1 MDSGDVEQSLLPKL
15 SDSDKRKS
23 LQRRKSNRHGSFSHS
38 VENNNQP
45 QNYDVISHQRIA
57 VSQVSFRKVFVLL
70 ATYLGGG
77 TFCFFLVRDQITGKK
92 TNGIVDAI
100 YFCVVTMTTVGY
112 GDLVP
117 NSIVAKLL
125 ACAYV
130 FTGMTLG
137 GMILS
142 KAADYIV
149 EKQEILLVKAMY
161 MRKKISSSE
170 ILQESEAHKLKY
182 KFIMTGILLWTLVFV
197 GTLFLTVVEKLE
209 FIDAFYCVCSTIT
222 TLGYG
227 DESFSTTAGRVF
239 AVIWIMSSTICL
251 AQFFLYLAEL
261 HTERRQ
267 ESLVNWVLSRSLTYS
282 DLEEADLD
290 HDKVV
295 SAAEFVIYKLKEMG
309 KINQEDVSPIL
320 ETFKKLDID
329 QSGNHNSCRAL
340 DKVVLRHNLESL
352 HLLLHHELRFQLG
365 NHLQRRPLPPRVR
378 LWRRREAK
386 RKLEYLETEE
396 LHIQT
401 MTEPLKLLLQQLFGL
416 CVGEPLFECPWRRRR
431 KRRNREREN
440 REEFAISDDDSYESL
455 LF

>member
-15 SDSDKRKS
+15 SDSDKRNS

-45 QNYDVISHQRIA
+45 HNYDVVSHQRIA

-70 ATYLGGG
+70 AIYLGGG

-125 ACAYV
+125 ACVYV

-161 MRKKISSSE
+161 MGKKISSSE
-170 ILQESEAHKLKY
+170 ILQESEANKLKH
-182 KFIMTGILLWTLVFV
+182 KFIMTGILLWGLVVV
-197 GTLFLTVVEKLE
+197 GTLILTVVEKLE
-209 FIDAFYCVCSTIT
+209 FMDAFYCVCSTIT

-267 ESLVNWVLSRSLTYS
+267 ESLVNWVLSRSLTYK

-295 SAAEFVIYKLKEMG
+295 SAAEFVLYKLKEMG

-320 ETFKKLDID
+320 DTFKKLDID
-329 QSGNHNSCRAL
+329 QSG
-340 DKVVLRHNLESL
+340 SL
-352 HLLLHHELRFQLG
+352 T
-365 NHLQRRPLPPRVR
+365 
-378 LWRRREAK
+378 EADIV
-386 RKLEYLETEE
+386 T
-396 LHIQT
+396 
-401 MTEPLKLLLQQLFGL
+401 
-416 CVGEPLFECPWRRRR
+416 
-431 KRRNREREN
+431 
-440 REEFAISDDDSYESL
+440 S
-455 LF
+455 

>member
-1 MDSGDVEQSLLPKL
+1 
-15 SDSDKRKS
+15 
-23 LQRRKSNRHGSFSHS
+23 
-38 VENNNQP
+38 
-45 QNYDVISHQRIA
+45 
-57 VSQVSFRKVFVLL
+57 
-70 ATYLGGG
+70 
-77 TFCFFLVRDQITGKK
+77 
-92 TNGIVDAI
+92 
-100 YFCVVTMTTVGY
+100 MTTVGY

-197 GTLFLTVVEKLE
+197 GALFLTVVEKLE

-295 SAAEFVIYKLKEMG
+295 RSAWF
-309 KINQEDVSPIL
+309 
-320 ETFKKLDID
+320 TFIFL
-329 QSGNHNSCRAL
+329 L
-340 DKVVLRHNLESL
+340 SL
-352 HLLLHHELRFQLG
+352 HSTG
-365 NHLQRRPLPPRVR
+365 
-378 LWRRREAK
+378 
-386 RKLEYLETEE
+386 
-396 LHIQT
+396 
-401 MTEPLKLLLQQLFGL
+401 
-416 CVGEPLFECPWRRRR
+416 C
-431 KRRNREREN
+431 
-440 REEFAISDDDSYESL
+440 ISLYPCLNND
-455 LF
+455 

>member
-197 GTLFLTVVEKLE
+197 GALFLTVVEKLE

-320 ETFKKLDID
+320 ETFKKFDID
-329 QSGNHNSCRAL
+329 QSG
-340 DKVVLRHNLESL
+340 SL
-352 HLLLHHELRFQLG
+352 T
-365 NHLQRRPLPPRVR
+365 
-378 LWRRREAK
+378 EADIV
-386 RKLEYLETEE
+386 T
-396 LHIQT
+396 
-401 MTEPLKLLLQQLFGL
+401 
-416 CVGEPLFECPWRRRR
+416 
-431 KRRNREREN
+431 
-440 REEFAISDDDSYESL
+440 SSSL
-455 LF
+455 A

>member
-1 MDSGDVEQSLLPKL
+1 MDSGDVEQSLLLKL
-15 SDSDKRKS
+15 FDSDKRNS
-23 LQRRKSNRHGSFSHS
+23 LLRRKSNRHGSFSHS
-38 VENNNQP
+38 VENNKP
-45 QNYDVISHQRIA
+45 QNYDVAHQRVA
-57 VSQVSFRKVFVLL
+57 VSQISFRKVFVLL

-92 TNGIVDAI
+92 TNGVVDSI

-117 NSIVAKLL
+117 NSMVAKLL
-125 ACAYV
+125 ACVYV

-149 EKQEILLVKAMY
+149 EKQEILLVKAMR

-170 ILQESEAHKLKY
+170 ILQESEENKLKY
-182 KFIMTGILLWTLVFV
+182 KFIMTGILLWALIVV
-197 GTLFLTVVEKLE
+197 GTLFLTVVENLE
-209 FIDAFYCVCSTIT
+209 FTDAFYCVCSTIT

-227 DESFSTTAGRVF
+227 DQSFSTTAGRVF
-239 AVIWIMSSTICL
+239 AVIWIMSGTICL

-267 ESLVNWVLSRSLTYS
+267 DSLINWVLNRSLTYS

-320 ETFKKLDID
+320 DTFKKLDID
-329 QSGNHNSCRAL
+329 QSGCL
-340 DKVVLRHNLESL
+340 T
-352 HLLLHHELRFQLG
+352 
-365 NHLQRRPLPPRVR
+365 
-378 LWRRREAK
+378 EAD
-386 RKLEYLETEE
+386 
-396 LHIQT
+396 I
-401 MTEPLKLLLQQLFGL
+401 
-416 CVGEPLFECPWRRRR
+416 V
-431 KRRNREREN
+431 
-440 REEFAISDDDSYESL
+440 IS
-455 LF
+455 